1 MIIVPKR
8 IVDVHATS
16 RRPLFFLAG
25 PIRGGGDW
33 QADMAERII
42 LRSRHSTIACPA
54 RWSAEHRLA
63 EHFHQPFSAAENRQ
77 LVWERYYLTLA
88 GLTPNV
94 AGCVIFWLGL
104 ESKTQPHP
112 GPEPY
117 AMDTRREI
125 GKFTGLAER
134 GEVRMVVGGHPGFYG
149 LDVILYELRCALGA
163 SFRFHEDMDTLV
175 DAAIAVAVES

>member
-1 MIIVPKR
+1 MIILPKK
-8 IVDVHATS
+8 IIDFYTS
-16 RRPLFFLAG
+16 SHSPLLFLAG

-33 QADMAERII
+33 QADMAEKIM
-42 LRSRHSTIACPA
+42 LRAKYATVACPA
-54 RWSAEHRLA
+54 RWSADHRLA
-63 EHFHQPFSAAENRQ
+63 EHFHQPFSDAENRQ
-77 LVWERYYLTLA
+77 LVWERHYLKKA
-88 GLTPNV
+88 GVTPNA

-134 GEVRMVVGGHPGFYG
+134 GRVRMVVGGHSDFYG
-149 LDVILYELRCALGA
+149 LDVILYELRSALGR
-163 SFRFHEDMDTLV
+163 SFKFHEDMNTLV
-175 DAAIAVAVES
+175 DAAIAMAIES